1 MLTRFFHNFIKDD
14 FLREYMIKTLNV
26 DKTHPYSRFSTGTSN
41 TLNFDTIKKQAD
53 TFYYNNYFVNDFTFV
68 MVTNLGTNGNK
79 EELRLKKDAVIQ
91 RLKEALSSSVS
102 EIRKYNPNVTPAVSN
117 LPFRSLPKLMAVT
130 AHTYDSLLLKF
141 QVETDQSQEAQY
153 ESLLY
158 IKLAINKLLRKKL
171 RDLQMMCFF
180 EIKIFYHSTF
190 SIFNIELHLSHQGK
204 SRVDRIISI
213 VLAAFQYLRNDANM
227 AERYEQFK
235 TEVKASYATKGV
247 FSAADVVETICSK
260 LPRFGPLHAFRATE
274 TLNEFSESRIKKL
287 LGQMLT
293 SSNWLFVL
301 SGDFAKQRNSFETK
315 TEYRRLD
322 LEAALSTKVTN
333 NYDFATKRKEPGT
346 IILDQIHPEYS
357 VYYHE
362 QDINNQ
368 EVNFLF
374 EKSKSTHFDGYGD
387 NPYKMDPD
395 AIEAAVKEHDRLV
408 KNNLIHDS
416 FSPDKNIIGNSKCIV
431 YRKNRLFPIP
441 TVYANLKFGISSHTP
456 GGEKIKN
463 IHFSQKLL
471 IITSIWRH
479 RLRLIQNY
487 LREFNGEVDV
497 FYAHGIIN
505 LHIHAPKQHIEGVVS
520 DILRAIN
527 LAIIVPLDIEDAKE
541 KLLNLF
547 SSNERTFERMNQQV
561 INFVI
566 RNEFLDVELFND
578 FKKNFYQVSNFNV
591 NLNLVFGYFE
601 GDLDRPMAENFERML
616 STQYSM

>member
-1 MLTRFFHNFIKDD
+1 
-14 FLREYMIKTLNV
+14 MIKTLNV
-26 DKTHPYSRFSTGTSN
+26 DKSHPYSRFSTGTSN

-68 MVTNLGTNGNK
+68 MVANLGTNGDK
-79 EELRLKKDAVIQ
+79 EALRIKKEQVIQ
-91 RLKEALSSSVS
+91 TLRQALSSSVS
-102 EIRKYNPNVTPAVSN
+102 EIRKYNPNAQPAVSN
-117 LPFRSLPKLMAVT
+117 LPFKSLPKLMAVT

-141 QVETDQSQEAQY
+141 QVETDHSQEAQY
-153 ESLLY
+153 ESLLF
-158 IKLAINKLLRKKL
+158 IKLALNKLLRKKL
-171 RDLQMMCFF
+171 RDLQMMSFF
-180 EIKIFYHSTF
+180 EIKIYYHSNF
-190 SIFNIELHLSHQGK
+190 CIFNIEFHLSHQGK
-204 SRVDRIISI
+204 SRVGRLISM
-213 VLAAFQYLRNDANM
+213 VLAAFQYMRNDPNLAD
-227 AERYEQFK
+227 RYELFK
-235 TEVKASYATKGV
+235 GDVKASYAMKGV
-247 FSAADVVETICSK
+247 MSAADVVETVCSK
-260 LPRFGPLHAFRATE
+260 LPRFGSIHAFRATE
-274 TLNEFSESRIKKL
+274 TLNEFSETKIMKL

-301 SGDFAKQRNSFETK
+301 SGDFARQRNSYETK
-315 TEYRRLD
+315 TDYRRLE
-322 LEAALSTKVTN
+322 LESALSTKVTY
-333 NYDFATKRKEPGT
+333 NYDFATKQREPGS
-346 IILDQIHPEYS
+346 IILDQLHPEYS

-368 EVNFLF
+368 EVNFLL
-374 EKSKSTHFDGYGD
+374 EKSKSIHFDSYGD
-387 NPYKMDPD
+387 NPYRLDPD
-395 AIEAAVKEHDRLV
+395 SIEEAVKEHDRLV
-408 KNNLIHDS
+408 KNNLIHDY
-416 FSPDKNIIGNSKCIV
+416 FSPDKNTIGASKCIL
-431 YRKNRLFPIP
+431 YRKNRLFPVP

-463 IHFSQKLL
+463 IHFSQKLI

-487 LREFNGEVDV
+487 LREFNGEADV

-505 LHIHAPKQHIEGVVS
+505 LHIHAAKQHINAVVS
-520 DILRAIN
+520 DVLRAIN

-541 KLLNLF
+541 KMLNLF

-578 FKKNFYQVSNFNV
+578 FQKNFYQVSNFNV
-591 NLNLVFGYFE
+591 KMNLVFGYFE